1 MEEYYSTRQISDML
15 GVNIITVRRW
25 IDKGLLPAIKLER
38 VLRVKKTDLNTFF
51 EERKVNK

>member
-1 MEEYYSTRQISDML
+1 METYYSTRQVSEML

-38 VLRVKKTDLNTFF
+38 VLRIKKIDLDSFLEQRRVKK
-51 EERKVNK
+51 